1 MRAHLPIFAIVALL
15 SGSTRA
21 ASQEIDVPHRLPVR
35 ETLASTGD
43 GSSRVVAVLLSGDGG
58 IGRVGRRVSERLA
71 DRGIPVVAVNSLRY
85 FLRRKDP
92 ADAARD
98 VERLMETYRNAW
110 EKDRVLLVGYSLG
123 ADVLPFIVNRMSPA
137 SRERIETVALLA
149 PERSVD
155 FKFHLS
161 YWWPWGRHRY
171 PLSVADEAAK
181 LRGTHVL
188 CVQGVKDASSLCTT
202 PVAENFTV
210 AATPGGHHFG
220 RRYGVVADVLADE
233 TLGPARD

>member
-1 MRAHLPIFAIVALL
+1 MRAHLPILAIVALL
-15 SGSTRA
+15 SGSTA
-21 ASQEIDVPHRLPVR
+21 ATSHETAVPRRLPVR
-35 ETLASTGD
+35 EIPAPPGE
-43 GSSRVVAVLLSGDGG
+43 GNPRVVAVLLSGDGG

-71 DRGIPVVAVNSLRY
+71 NRGIPVVAVNSLRY
-85 FLRRKDP
+85 FLHRKDP

-98 VERLMETYRNAW
+98 VERLMEAYRSAW
-110 EKDRVLLVGYSLG
+110 DKDRVLLVGYSLG
-123 ADVLPFIVNRMSPA
+123 ADVLPFIVNRLSPA
-137 SRERIETVALLA
+137 SRESIETVALLA

-181 LRGTHVL
+181 LRGTRVL
-188 CVQGVKDASSLCTT
+188 CVQGVKDASSLCRA
-202 PVAENFTV
+202 PVAETFTV

-233 TLGPARD
+233 TLGPARY